1 MCKLSR
7 SKDNQQV
14 IEEQEKVVLL
24 GLSID
29 IINKMDDSEIFKK
42 NFKESDYFDV
52 IRTVRLKEARRNGNE
67 EELEKLKAK
76 YGISTATVTLVIKS
90 LLSMYRKLDIPK
102 ESGYKLV
109 NIGKN
114 NKYYVNRSGFVF
126 NKEDRKIITSY
137 EHRKFYHRY
146 SMTIEMENGV
156 IRYAHYAHRVIA
168 LTFIPNPMNL
178 KTVNHKN
185 GIHNDNRVE
194 NLEWL
199 SNEDNMI
206 HSLKELTTRDESSVG
221 DKNGRAI
228 VTEEK
233 VVMYR
238 ELYVHNHINVTAIA
252 KIEHMSPSGVI
263 QMLKGNNWSHITH
276 LIDEVEAKMKSSGI
290 TSETIESIAMLE
302 TYWQEVSRVE
312 SSDSKRSEP

>member
-1 MCKLSR
+1 
-7 SKDNQQV
+7 
-14 IEEQEKVVLL
+14 
-24 GLSID
+24 
-29 IINKMDDSEIFKK
+29 
-42 NFKESDYFDV
+42 
-52 IRTVRLKEARRNGNE
+52 
-67 EELEKLKAK
+67 
-76 YGISTATVTLVIKS
+76 
-90 LLSMYRKLDIPK
+90 MYKKLDIP
-102 ESGYKLV
+102 ESSGYKLV

-114 NKYYVNRSGFVF
+114 NKYYVNKDGFVF

-146 SMTIEMENGV
+146 SMTIEMDNGV
-156 IRYAHYAHRVIA
+156 RREHHYAHRVIA

-178 KTVNHKN
+178 ETVNHKN

-206 HSLKELTTRDESSVG
+206 HSLKELTTRAETSVG
-221 DKNGRAI
+221 EKNSHAI

-252 KIEHMSPSGVI
+252 KIEDMSPSGVI
-263 QMLKGNNWSHITH
+263 QMLNGNNWSHIVH
-276 LIDEVEAKMKSSGI
+276 MVDEVKAKMKNSGI
-290 TSETIESIAMLE
+290 SSETIESIAMLE
-302 TYWQEVSRVE
+302 TYWQEASRVE